1 MNELS
6 DARGPN
12 LRYAVGKGKE
22 ETIMKYLK
30 IFTDFLDAMEPLTDE
45 EAGRLYRAML
55 QYAKDGSEEDLLGNE
70 RFLWTVAKQHINR
83 EVAAY
88 KTKVEAD
95 RENGKKGAAVRW
107 QKIAK
112 DGDPHSVNGENG
124 QDNDNEKN
132 NDNYKNNDNERVC
145 RGFAPVSAAVAASR
159 ALSVPPSLEEIESY
173 CRERGNSVN
182 AQRFLD
188 FYTANGWRIGKV
200 PMKDWEAA
208 VRSWE
213 TNGMDDKMGPAK
225 ERSYLDNFRGAMEL
239 LNMEEAK
246 EV

>member
-6 DARGPN
+6 DAQRPN

-22 ETIMKYLK
+22 ETQMKYLK
-30 IFTDFLDAMEPLTDE
+30 IFTDFLDAMAPLTDE

-83 EVAAY
+83 EVASY
-88 KTKVEAD
+88 KTKVEAAQEAG
-95 RENGKKGAAVRW
+95 RKSGEARRNRNKKEQPGT
-107 QKIAK
+107 
-112 DGDPHSVNGENG
+112 DVNEMN
-124 QDNDNEKN
+124 QDNDNERE
-132 NDNYKNNDNERVC
+132 Y

-159 ALSVPPSLEEIESY
+159 ALSMPPSLEEIETY
-173 CRERGNSVN
+173 CRERGNNVN

-200 PMKDWEAA
+200 PMQDWKAA

-213 TNGMDDKMGPAK
+213 SNGMGERMAPAK
-225 ERSYLDNFRGAMEL
+225 EPSVGDNFKIAME
-239 LNMEEAK
+239 MMRMKEA
-246 EV
+246 